1 MLRVEVT
8 EKRGISGSDEVRHV
22 VRGVR
27 GRGEQQKRGRR
38 KGEAPGIKSLSIS
51 RVMGTEAEIP
61 GHGHADVSHPNRE
74 SGANPTSEV

>member
-8 EKRGISGSDEVRHV
+8 EKCSISGSDEVRHV
-22 VRGVR
+22 VGGLR

-38 KGEAPGIKSLSIS
+38 KGEAPGIKCLSIS